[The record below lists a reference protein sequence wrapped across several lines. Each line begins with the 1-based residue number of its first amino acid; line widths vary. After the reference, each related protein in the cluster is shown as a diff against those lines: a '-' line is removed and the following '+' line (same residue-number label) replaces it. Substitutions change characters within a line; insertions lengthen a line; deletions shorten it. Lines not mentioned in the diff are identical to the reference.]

1 MKPVPFEYNTPDSLS
16 LTTDLLVQ
24 TTKDAKLICGG
35 QSLGPMLNLRLARP
49 ELLIDVSKL
58 SELKEIDEDKLKV
71 TIGASITHS
80 AIEDGSVAEPISG
93 MLQFV
98 ASSIA
103 YRAVRNKGTIG
114 GSLAHADPAADW
126 VTTMLALSAV
136 IKTRTS
142 DGLIRKIPMQDFM
155 LGAYRT
161 ALKHNEIISSIEI
174 PKYSENACWGYHKIC
189 RKVGEF
195 ANAIGAIVVD
205 PVQKYCIIAC
215 GAVGGA
221 PLILQDLSE
230 KVARSA
236 AVPEIPEIVKALETT
251 EHQFDAVKMQQLAV
265 SVQRAI
271 EKAVCK

>member
-1 MKPVPFEYNTPDSLS
+1 MKPVSFEYNTPASLS
-16 LTTDLLVQ
+16 LTTDLLVR
-24 TTKDAKLICGG
+24 TKKDAKLISGG

-49 ELLIDVSKL
+49 ELLIDISKL
-58 SELKEIDEDKLKV
+58 SELKEIGEDKSKV
-71 TIGASITHS
+71 IIGASITHS
-80 AIEDGSVAEPISG
+80 TIEDGGVVEPISG
-93 MLQFV
+93 MLRYV
-98 ASSIA
+98 ASRIA

-126 VTTMLALSAV
+126 VTTMMALSAV

-142 DGLIRKIPMQDFM
+142 DGIIRKIPMHDFM

-161 ALKHNEIISSIEI
+161 ALKHDEIISSIEI
-174 PKYSENACWGYHKIC
+174 PKYSKKACWGYHKIC

-230 KVARSA
+230 SVARSA
-236 AVPEIPEIVKALETT
+236 AVPDILEIVLALETS
-251 EHQFDAVKMQQLAV
+251 EQQFDAVKMQQLAV